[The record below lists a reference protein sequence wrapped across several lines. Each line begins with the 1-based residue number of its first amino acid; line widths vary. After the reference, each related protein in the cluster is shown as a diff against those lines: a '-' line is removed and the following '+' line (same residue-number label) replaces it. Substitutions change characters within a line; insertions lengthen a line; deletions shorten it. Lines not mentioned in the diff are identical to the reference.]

1 MTSYPVREEPQ
12 TFAHGPVLAY
22 DSYPEKQEGSMVK
35 VIPHDSETDSDKT
48 LQTMEELNQLLDV
61 DGILDK
67 VLLEARQMAD
77 ADAGTIFLLDKGEL
91 QFSYVQNDTLFKEDA
106 TNKMIY
112 ADYALPVDESS
123 IVGYVALSGEP
134 LAIDDAYELSSN
146 LPWSFNR
153 SFDQQTGYRTIS
165 ILTIPLRNYQNRLVG
180 VMQLINARDEMGLHT
195 PFTLEHRKTIPL
207 LANKASA
214 VIDRG
219 LMIREQILR
228 MMRMASMRDPAET
241 AGHVQRVGAY
251 VAEIYKRHALNR
263 AFKDSASLAFSGN
276 PEGLFEEVKRTS
288 GLMRLAAMLHDV
300 GKVGIADAI
309 LKKPDKLTDEEFV
322 VMRQHSIKGAQL
334 FANTES
340 DLDKLCYDIAL
351 HHHEKWAGGGY
362 PGRVQDIYLED
373 VPGEPL
379 HGEDIP
385 LAARITALADVYD
398 ALLSKRMYKEPWPEE
413 KVLGVIKEESGR
425 HFDPEVVEAFF
436 EIYDV
441 IKAIQEKFK
450 G

>member
-1 MTSYPVREEPQ
+1 
-12 TFAHGPVLAY
+12 
-22 DSYPEKQEGSMVK
+22 MVK
-35 VIPHDSETDSDKT
+35 VLPTEGETAADKT

-77 ADAGTIFLLDKGEL
+77 ADAGTIFLLDKGKL
-91 QFSYVQNDTLFKEDA
+91 QFSYVQNDTLFREDA

-112 ADYALPVDESS
+112 ADYALPVDEAS
-123 IVGYVALSGEP
+123 IVGHVALSGEP
-134 LAIDDAYELSSN
+134 LAIDDAYELSAD
-146 LPWSFNR
+146 LPWSFNK

-165 ILTIPLRNYQNRLVG
+165 ILTIPLKTYQDRLVG
-180 VMQLINARDEMGLHT
+180 IMQIINARDEMGVHT
-195 PFTLEHRKTIPL
+195 PFSLEHRKTIPL

-228 MMRMASMRDPAET
+228 MMRLASMRDPAET

-251 VAEIYKRHALNR
+251 VAEIYKRYVLNR
-263 AFKDSASLAFSGN
+263 AFKDSASQAFSGN

-300 GKVGIADAI
+300 GKVGVADAI
-309 LKKPDKLTDEEFV
+309 LKKPAKLTDEEFA
-322 VMRQHSIKGAQL
+322 VMRQHTLKGAQL

-351 HHHEKWAGGGY
+351 HHHEKWTGGGY
-362 PGRVQDIYLED
+362 PGRVLDIYLED

-379 HGEDIP
+379 QGEDIP

-398 ALLSKRMYKEPWPEE
+398 ALLSKRMYKDPWPEE
-413 KVLGVIKEESGR
+413 KVLSIIKEESGR